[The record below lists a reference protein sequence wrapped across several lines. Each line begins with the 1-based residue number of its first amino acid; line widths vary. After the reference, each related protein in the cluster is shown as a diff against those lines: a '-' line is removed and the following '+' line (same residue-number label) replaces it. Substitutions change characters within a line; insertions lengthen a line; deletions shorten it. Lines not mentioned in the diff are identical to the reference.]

1 MKCKKNQLC
10 SAIYSRHS
18 FRFRPLTYT
27 PYGAHDRPE
36 KNLNYLAFNGEY
48 LEPTLKFYA
57 LGNGRRIYS
66 SSLMRFYSSDPLSPF
81 NKGGINSYSYCADDP
96 INYTDPSG
104 HLKRFRALSLFEI
117 RPETNNTHHEQLVEF
132 RRANPTHS
140 NFITQIAIENALQEL
155 PAVGTRPPTQ
165 YGLFSE
171 HYKTLEILN
180 LTGERL
186 LETHRQYEQQPHK
199 YAQELRTAY
208 ASFEQDYAA
217 VREYLTTHLE
227 RARQL

>member
-1 MKCKKNQLC
+1 MKSKKNQLC

-36 KNLNYLAFNGEY
+36 KNLNSLAFNGEY
-48 LEPTLKFYA
+48 LEPTLECYV

-66 SSLMRFYSSDPLSPF
+66 SSLMRFYSPDLLSPF
-81 NKGGINSYSYCADDP
+81 DKGGVNSYSYCAGDP

-104 HLKRFRALSLFEI
+104 HFRNFQAFLFRIREI
-117 RPETNNTHHEQLVEF
+117 TKNIHHEQLVDF
-132 RRANPTHS
+132 RSANPTHS